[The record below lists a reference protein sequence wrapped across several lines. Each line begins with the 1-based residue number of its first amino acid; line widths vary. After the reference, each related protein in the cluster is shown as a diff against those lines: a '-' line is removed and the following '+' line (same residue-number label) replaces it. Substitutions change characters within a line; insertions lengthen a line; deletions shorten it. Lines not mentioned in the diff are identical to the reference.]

1 MIQPERLKDS
11 RRSPDLRNQQS
22 NPPHPGRGA
31 RKSHTFGV
39 INPTSERFHIR
50 PISATPAGV
59 AAATASGSGGRPL
72 LPQPTAGY
80 SLATLR
86 VGTAWPMSG
95 CVQSVGLADSSRKSK
110 GAQGAAT
117 SGNDCVGGMH
127 PEGRARSSDAL
138 ATIAASSPDADIS
151 GTPAGVRGSFVLGSG
166 GRPLLPPPTTGNDC
180 VGGMHPEGR
189 ARSSDALATI
199 AASSPDAPV
208 SGTPAGVRGSF
219 VLGSGGRRGLRGW
232 RPPEANRHNAPR
244 MGCQKTQCIITYG
257 QHILQPSLPHRL

>member
-1 MIQPERLKDS
+1 MKACS
-11 RRSPDLRNQQS
+11 RPVS
-22 NPPHPGRGA
+22 G
-31 RKSHTFGV
+31 
-39 INPTSERFHIR
+39 
-50 PISATPAGV
+50 TPAGV
-59 AAATASGSGGRPL
+59 RGSFVLGSGGRPL
-72 LPQPTAGY
+72 LPRPTTAY

-86 VGTAWPMSG
+86 VGTAWPMLG
-95 CVQSVGLADSSRKSK
+95 RVQSGGLADSSRRSK

-166 GRPLLPPPTTGNDC
+166 GR
-180 VGGMHPEGR
+180 
-189 ARSSDALATI
+189 
-199 AASSPDAPV
+199 
-208 SGTPAGVRGSF
+208 
-219 VLGSGGRRGLRGW
+219 RGLRGW

-244 MGCQKTQCIITYG
+244 MGCQKTQHIITYG